1 MHRDQAR
8 TFMWVLFF
16 FFQAED
22 GIRDV
27 AVTGV
32 QTCALPIWL
41 FAASA
46 LAVLLAHAAGLFL
59 IAQEREHFVLQGSV
73 REWSR
78 RIAEITFALQ
88 AMSPAE
94 RVATIGR
101 LSSQPGSP
109 PAAWLHHGEPH
120 EHGWSPEHGH
130 PPDPPH
136 ALRHHWSSPLI
147 FIHLPLLSDFEP
159 TLREQ
164 LRTTLGTSYGVSVSP
179 TA

>member
-1 MHRDQAR
+1 MRAMRVSLWPQS
-8 TFMWVLFF
+8 LF
-16 FFQAED
+16 
-22 GIRDV
+22 GRLI
-27 AVTGV
+27 
-32 QTCALPIWL
+32 
-41 FAASA
+41 AASA

-130 PPDPPH
+130 PPDHPH
-136 ALRHHWSSPLI
+136 ELRHQWLSP
-147 FIHLPLLSDFEP
+147 FITIH
-159 TLREQ
+159 
-164 LRTTLGTSYGVSVSP
+164 
-179 TA
+179 